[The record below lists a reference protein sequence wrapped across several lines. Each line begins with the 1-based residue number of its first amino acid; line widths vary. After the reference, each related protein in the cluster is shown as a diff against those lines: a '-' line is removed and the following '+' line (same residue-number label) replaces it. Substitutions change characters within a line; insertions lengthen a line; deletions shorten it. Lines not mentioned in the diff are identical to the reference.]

1 MGGLRKNIILIG
13 MPDSEKVTIGK
24 IVSKKLGFKF
34 INADQCRQEALKL
47 SECKY
52 SVISTEA
59 EAIRNHPDIKE
70 LRKNGVVIFIDN
82 KNQLKDEKHKIHRKC
97 CDLHLIKDN
106 NIDEIAFY
114 ICSLF

>member
-1 MGGLRKNIILIG
+1 MGELSKNIILIG
-13 MPDSEKVTIGK
+13 MPDSEKITIGK

-34 INADQCRQEALKL
+34 INADQCIEVPHILT
-47 SECKY
+47 ECEC

-59 EAIRNHPDIKE
+59 EVIKSHPDIKE

>member
-1 MGGLRKNIILIG
+1 MGELRKNIILIG

-34 INADQCRQEALKL
+34 INTDQCREVAYKL
-47 SECKY
+47 TECKC

-59 EAIRNHPDIKE
+59 EAIKSYPDMKE
-70 LRKNGVVIFIDN
+70 LRENGVVIFIDN
-82 KNQLKDEKHKIHRKC
+82 KSQLKDEKYEINREC

-106 NIDEIAFY
+106 NIDEIVFY